1 MLNQKLFLFV
11 QLLLLSL
18 FSLEALGSGD
28 SGSRYINNIYTN
40 PVGIKIH
47 ANPGQDWNNPDGCS
61 KSNAIVIPNT
71 HVNRDVLVSQVIASK
86 SLNRE
91 MSAWL
96 VNCMQWNNETFPVV
110 YGIYFK

>member
-1 MLNQKLFLFV
+1 MKYNKISFV
-11 QLLLLSL
+11 GSMLLLI
-18 FSLEALGSGD
+18 FSNQAISAGGD
-28 SGSRYINNIYTN
+28 SGTRLIHNIYTN

-47 ANPGQDWNNPDGCS
+47 AIPGQDWNNPDNCTNS
-61 KSNAIVIPNT
+61 SALVIENT
-71 HVNRDVLVSQVIASK
+71 HINRDVLVSQILASK

-96 VNCMQWNNETFPVV
+96 VGCKQWNNDTFPVV